1 MNDYLEML
9 KAVKSVTKE
18 IGCKNLELAKK
29 NKRSFYIG
37 RIIISDS
44 LQDKGYTYDSISL
57 AEQFEKFI
65 NRDWGEGEEDAEIN
79 NFHIENGYGDVIGVY
94 NLDGYKIWIQT
105 DLCEDTVTTIYLPE
119 ER

>member
-1 MNDYLEML
+1 M
-9 KAVKSVTKE
+9 
-18 IGCKNLELAKK
+18 AKK
-29 NKRSFYIG
+29 NKQSFYIG

-57 AEQFEKFI
+57 AKQFEKFK
-65 NRDWGEGEEDAEIN
+65 DAEIN